1 MVLFFPAASG
11 SLFAVCDTAG
21 LTEGGVMISM
31 LRSVLQPTLIAAFIA
46 LVATKPSEAEA
57 PLRLLHAMVFWATA
71 AMAAITAFYC
81 VLYVADTPLIYDIVP
96 VVNLAYY
103 ALSLMVVSVYR
114 LILWGD

>member
-11 SLFAVCDTAG
+11 SLFAVCDAAG
-21 LTEGGVMISM
+21 LTEGGAMVSMI
-31 LRSVLQPTLIAAFIA
+31 RSVLQPTLIAAFVA
-46 LVATKPSEAEA
+46 LVATKPSEAGA
-57 PLRLLHAMVFWATA
+57 PLRLLHALVFWATA
-71 AMAAITAFYC
+71 AMAVITAFYC

-103 ALSLMVVSVYR
+103 ALSLATVLVYR